1 MPAALMSSA
10 AGRCRA
16 PYNPEDEK
24 ISLFGLA
31 FAYSTNSF
39 SVLKGCWSLTTST
52 NGPSVRRAIGMKSA
66 RVNFGAR
73 PNRASTAAKPDI
85 EGRCASSVYPSGL
98 ALAAN
103 CAPTAPAAP
112 DLVST
117 TTGCFSNGSSAA
129 ANGRPTTSTA
139 PPGGNG
145 LTSVT
150 GRDG

>member
-1 MPAALMSSA
+1 
-10 AGRCRA
+10 
-16 PYNPEDEK
+16 
-24 ISLFGLA
+24 
-31 FAYSTNSF
+31 
-39 SVLKGCWSLTTST
+39 
-52 NGPSVRRAIGMKSA
+52 MKSA

-85 EGRCASSVYPSGL
+85 EGRCASSVYPSGF

-117 TTGCFSNGSSAA
+117 TTGCFSSGSSAA
-129 ANGRPTTSTA
+129 AKGRPTTSTA

-150 GRDG
+150 GREGYSCAKDGVASAAAAAAPPRKLRLSIRSCLFCYWRDAIGGE